1 MADIKIRAKA
11 KDGVVTV
18 KALMNHPM
26 ESGRRKDKKTGEKIP
41 AHYIEKV
48 TVTSGTK
55 TLITANWTGSVSKN
69 PYLSF
74 KFKGAA
80 GDAIKV
86 DWADNKGK
94 TASAEAAVK

>member
-26 ESGRRKDKKTGEKIP
+26 ESGRRKDKKTGEVIP
-41 AHYIEKV
+41 AHFIETV
-48 TVTSGTK
+48 TVTSGDK
-55 TLITANWTGSVSKN
+55 TLITATWTGSVSKN

-80 GDAIKV
+80 GDALKV
-86 DWADNKGK
+86 DWKDNKGE